1 MKLYFKQY
9 INEGIEIDTP
19 EAKELRRLV
28 DTGEYRS
35 GDCYVCSRRFAMKIN
50 GDYVEGVLM
59 GGYPRRKILHAWVE
73 KDGFVYDPTTPEALP
88 KEEYYKIYN
97 AKSHYKADGVKAT
110 LKSSRENKPGPVGE
124 VPEGF
129 EFKDNVW
136 KSWLALAVFT
146 ITIFTIT
153 FWAIF
158 MFWTSW
164 AGAFTFIFHPI
175 FEIHNYP

>member
-1 MKLYFKQY
+1 MFLIYNIVMKLSFKQY

-136 KSWLALAVFT
+136 KS
-146 ITIFTIT
+146 
-153 FWAIF
+153 
-158 MFWTSW
+158 
-164 AGAFTFIFHPI
+164 
-175 FEIHNYP
+175 